1 MVTLGTLDTISD
13 GSRDVRQWMVA
24 PDSQIQRSADPED
37 FEHSSLIMPIDSHIA
52 AAAYLRIWRP
62 QKPTNEQ
69 WSFFMETGRI
79 MPLTEECDI
88 DRDSPH
94 PVELLIMEAE
104 KLEVQKMLEDQMA
117 VMVMEEE
124 EEDISVRVDELYASL
139 EADVVREGE
148 V

>member
-1 MVTLGTLDTISD
+1 
-13 GSRDVRQWMVA
+13 
-24 PDSQIQRSADPED
+24 
-37 FEHSSLIMPIDSHIA
+37 MPIDSHIA

-62 QKPTNEQ
+62 QKPTDEQ
-69 WSFFMETGRI
+69 WFFFMETGRI